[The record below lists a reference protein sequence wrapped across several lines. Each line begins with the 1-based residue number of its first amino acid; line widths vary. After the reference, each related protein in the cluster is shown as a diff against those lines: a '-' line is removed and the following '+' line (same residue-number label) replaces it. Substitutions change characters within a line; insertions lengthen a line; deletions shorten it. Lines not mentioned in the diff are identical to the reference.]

1 MTYWHIGNSKKA
13 RAMVAITVVK
23 TKVNR
28 IIYMAN
34 EAAKQSCIRAHHEHM

>member
-23 TKVNR
+23 TNKN
-28 IIYMAN
+28 
-34 EAAKQSCIRAHHEHM
+34 KQHYLYDK